1 MSPSERKTIVVVGG
15 GVIGL
20 TTAIVL
26 SDTHQ
31 VKIIARRFGERN
43 ESAQAVAMW
52 HLHLVPETET
62 VLRWAET
69 TLKKL
74 IAIHTEFPEAGVE
87 LIKGVELFRKRSKK
101 VPVWSNIPPLFEMLS
116 DKEIS
121 RYNTYDQ
128 FVMADNKLAL
138 SADWPVT
145 WGFRSQRPAVCMKTY
160 LDWLMS
166 LVAEKNVEL
175 DCDIVRDLADM
186 ARCYDYVINCTGL
199 GARELTD
206 DNGFVQHKE
215 QYFVLQADDDA
226 PLEYIRDHEFPTGI
240 AYVIPRGGEV
250 IVGGSVE
257 EGIEDFV
264 PVMNWNSIA
273 KRNAV
278 YVPWLRTRLTYP
290 SCPIVVCVSPARV
303 TGIRLET
310 ESVQH
315 GGTIIHNYGHGGSGV
330 SLSWGCAEEVGKLIE
345 AESS

>member
-1 MSPSERKTIVVVGG
+1 MSPNGRKNIVVIGG

-20 TTAIVL
+20 TTAIAL
-26 SDTHQ
+26 SRTHQ
-31 VKIIARRFGERN
+31 VKIISKRFGVRT
-43 ESAQAVAMW
+43 ESAKAVAIW
-52 HLHLVPETET
+52 QFHLVPETET
-62 VLRWAET
+62 IFRWAET

-87 LIKGVELFRKRSKK
+87 LIKGVELFRKQSKK
-101 VPVWSNIPPLFEMLS
+101 VPVWSDILPLFEMLS

-138 SADWPVT
+138 SAGRPVT
-145 WGFRSQRPAVCMKTY
+145 WGFRLQTPAVCMKVY
-160 LDWLMS
+160 LDWLMGRA
-166 LVAEKNVEL
+166 AEKNVEL
-175 DCDIVRDLADM
+175 ECDTVRDLTGA
-186 ARCYDYVINCTGL
+186 ARHYDYLINCTGL
-199 GARELTD
+199 GARELTE
-206 DNGFVQHKE
+206 DNGFVPQKE

-226 PLEYIRDHEFPTGI
+226 PLEYIRDREFPTGI
-240 AYVIPRGGEV
+240 AYVITRGGEV
-250 IVGGSVE
+250 IVGGSIE
-257 EGIEDFV
+257 EGIEDFA

-273 KRNAV
+273 KRTGV

-303 TGIRLET
+303 TGVRLET

-330 SLSWGCAEEVGKLIE
+330 SLSWGCAEEVGKLIK
-345 AESS
+345 A